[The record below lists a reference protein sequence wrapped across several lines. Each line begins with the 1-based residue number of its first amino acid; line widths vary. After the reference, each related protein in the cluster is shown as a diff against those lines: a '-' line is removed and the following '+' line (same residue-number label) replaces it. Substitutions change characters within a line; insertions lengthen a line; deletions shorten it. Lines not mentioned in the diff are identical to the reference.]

1 MMGLTDLLR
10 EIEESLEP
18 RKSELRYV
26 LLLVAVLLAL
36 AGKMSPVILWSLSAS
51 LFWASLFLERI
62 QFRFFLLFL
71 LVFFGVHMFL
81 GEGFTSKSNQVAV
94 LVTCVTELYKAVE
107 YKRSGGKIE

>member
-1 MMGLTDLLR
+1 MNPTDTLKA
-10 EIEESLEP
+10 IEDLLEP
-18 RKSELRYV
+18 RKRELRYI

-62 QFRFFLLFL
+62 QFRFSLLSF
-71 LVFFGVHMFL
+71 LVFFGVHLFV

-107 YKRSGGKIE
+107 SRRSGGKIE

>member
-1 MMGLTDLLR
+1 MGLTDLLR

-62 QFRFFLLFL
+62 QFRFFLLSL
-71 LVFFGVHMFL
+71 LVFFGIHMFL
-81 GEGFTSKSNQVAV
+81 GEGFVSKSNQVAV

-107 YKRSGGKIE
+107 SKRSGGKIE